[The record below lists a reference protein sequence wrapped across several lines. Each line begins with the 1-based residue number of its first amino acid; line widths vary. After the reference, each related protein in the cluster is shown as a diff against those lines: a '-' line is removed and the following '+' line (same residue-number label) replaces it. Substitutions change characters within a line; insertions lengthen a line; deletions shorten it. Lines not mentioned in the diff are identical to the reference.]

1 MPHSSPSLFS
11 FRFYKTRKEIFVP
24 YVHCSA
30 LPSHYLKL
38 PVRTFFHQWKLDE
51 RVKKERRRGV
61 GMAVDK

>member
-1 MPHSSPSLFS
+1 MPHPSPSLFS
-11 FRFYKTRKEIFVP
+11 FRFYKTRKEIFVL

-38 PVRTFFHQWKLDE
+38 PVRTFHQWKLDE